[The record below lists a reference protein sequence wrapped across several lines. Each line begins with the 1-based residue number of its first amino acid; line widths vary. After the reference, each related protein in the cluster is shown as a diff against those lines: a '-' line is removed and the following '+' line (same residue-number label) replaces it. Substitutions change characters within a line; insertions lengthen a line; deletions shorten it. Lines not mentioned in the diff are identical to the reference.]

1 MDEAVAPL
9 PRDRHLFDPGP
20 KRILALDGGGVRGT
34 LSIAF
39 LERMEQLLAEDAGAP
54 VRLCDAFDLIGG
66 TSTGAIISGGLALG
80 HSASA
85 MRDLYARLAPRVF
98 QRNMWRIKGLRAK
111 FDAARL
117 REELKAIIGDRT
129 LDSPDLLTGFCVVM
143 KRMDTGSP
151 WIVSNNPL
159 SVFWN
164 HPPDASFIGNRSY
177 PLAALIRAST
187 AAPHYFDPELLDIL
201 GRGELGLFVD
211 GGMTPY
217 NNPSLHLT
225 FLATLPQHRIGW
237 PLGADNLTVVSIGTG
252 SFRDQMP
259 HSDHRRISPF
269 GLAIRALFGLMD
281 DTQLLTVG
289 LMQAMGETP
298 TPWTINS
305 EVEAMTGWPIPGGPL
320 FRHVRYD
327 VRLEQVWLER
337 ELGLSLSLEEV
348 LRLQRMDEP
357 ASMPKLYEIGR
368 LAAERQVRLEHFANR
383 AGAAHAA
390 IDQVRAL

>member
-1 MDEAVAPL
+1 MNEAIAPL
-9 PRDRHLFDPGP
+9 ARDRHLFSPGP

-34 LSIAF
+34 LSTAF
-39 LERMEQLLAEDAGAP
+39 LERIELLLAEAAGTS

-66 TSTGAIISGGLALG
+66 TSTGAILSGGLALG
-80 HSASA
+80 YSAGA
-85 MRDLYARLAPRVF
+85 MHDLYARLAPRVF
-98 QRNMWRIKGLRAK
+98 RRNFWRIEGLRAK

-151 WIVSNNPL
+151 WIVSNNPR
-159 SVFWN
+159 SRFWE
-164 HPPDASFIGNRSY
+164 HPADASFIGNRSY

-201 GRGELGLFVD
+201 GKGELGLFVD

-225 FLATLPQHRIGW
+225 FLATLPQHGIGW
-237 PLGADNLTVVSIGTG
+237 PLGPENLTVVSIGTG
-252 SFRDQMP
+252 AFRDQMP
-259 HSDHRRISPF
+259 HSDHRRISAF
-269 GLAIRALFGLMD
+269 GLALRALFGLMD

-305 EVEAMTGWPIPGGPL
+305 EVDSMTGWPIPGGPL

-327 VRLEQVWLER
+327 VRLEQEWLER
-337 ELGLSLSLEEV
+337 ELGLSLGLQEV
-348 LRLQRMDEP
+348 LRLRRMDHP
-357 ASMPKLYEIGR
+357 ASIPKLYEIGQ
-368 LAAERQVRLEHFANR
+368 LAAERQVRLEHLADR
-383 AGAAHAA
+383 PTAAET
-390 IDQVRAL
+390 